1 MKQYL
6 FLLIAVLFATAGLGS
21 AQDTML
27 TKEETVNYVNKK
39 LQELE
44 GRDMSWDNGFVR
56 YSALS
61 FKIKGD
67 NVELKYTQSSSS
79 GDPRYTTYLFNPAHI
94 SAFDTIHG
102 PRTGSAVRTFSVKFP
117 TKTSRWAQ
125 GPSYAPFT
133 DVDSVQMPYFDAL
146 PGNRKRIEK
155 ALMHLRDLY
164 KAEDDP
170 FGN

>member
-1 MKQYL
+1 MKKITFAL
-6 FLLIAVLFATAGLGS
+6 VASALLFAAS
-21 AQDTML
+21 CFAQDTML

-44 GRDMSWDNGFVR
+44 GRDMSFANGYTR
-56 YSALS
+56 YSGLS

-67 NVELKYTQSSSS
+67 NVELKYTESS
-79 GDPRYTTYLFNPAHI
+79 GSGNPRYTTYLFSPAHI
-94 SAFDTIHG
+94 SAFGTIHG
-102 PRTGSAVRTFSVKFP
+102 PETGSAVRAFSVKFP
-117 TKTSRWAQ
+117 TKTGRWAQ
-125 GPSYAPFT
+125 GAAYAPFR
-133 DVDSVQMPYFDAL
+133 DVDWVQMPYFDAI

-164 KAEDDP
+164 SAEDDP